1 VEDLAPGDTL
11 AICEVANASLNDEDR
26 FHGPMSPIEQL
37 HGCKALFGD
46 SKRRA
51 YFEERFKHLGRTSLF
66 AT

>member
-1 VEDLAPGDTL
+1 MSIHSPSLVALIASVEKIKRDFAWIAPFLDS
-11 AICEVANASLNDEDR
+11 VRR
-26 FHGPMSPIEQL
+26 FL
-37 HGCKALFGD
+37 GD